1 MSLVAQV
8 SLVPMDVAAP
18 DSDAADAQPQQLV
31 ELPPGVC
38 LCEVCGM
45 QCAKRV
51 RVCFSSN
58 MGTGRESG
66 NPQW

>member
-1 MSLVAQV
+1 
-8 SLVPMDVAAP
+8 MDATPDAAC
-18 DSDAADAQPQQLV
+18 DAADVQQQHQLTG
-31 ELPPGVC
+31 LPPGVC

-58 MGTGRESG
+58 GELGSG
-66 NPQW
+66 LTRIQNNTRIE